1 MFKQIETRVPISKII
16 SAQIE
21 EAILTKQFEPGS
33 KIPSELELCEQFGA
47 SRTSVREALQIL
59 SAHNLITI
67 IKGKGIFVNKISSE
81 SVISPLKKYLKLKL
95 DRNYVLDLVH
105 ARQILEP
112 AIASYAAMNR
122 TEEDLV
128 KLQSDLKLLEEYKGD
143 YSELAVLDMKFHMH
157 LAQAS
162 KNVVIPL
169 LLNPIH
175 SMLPEIKS
183 TIYAS
188 VTDAKE
194 SAVIWHRK
202 IYNEIEKGDPEAAH
216 RAMLEHLKIAE
227 EHAKKASYSEDE
239 SESPGD

>member
-1 MFKQIETRVPISKII
+1 MFKQIETRVPLSKII

-21 EAILTKQFEPGS
+21 EAILTKKFEPGS
-33 KIPSELELCEQFGA
+33 KLPSELELCEQFGA

-81 SVISPLKKYLKLKL
+81 SVTSPLTKYLKMKL

-112 AIASYAAMNR
+112 AIASYAALNR
-122 TEEDLV
+122 TDEDLQ
-128 KLQSDLKLLEEYKGD
+128 KLEANLQALEAYEGD
-143 YSELAVLDMKFHMH
+143 YLELAQLDMQFHML
-157 LAQAS
+157 LAKAS
-162 KNVVIPL
+162 KNSVIPL
-169 LLNPIH
+169 LLHPIH
-175 SMLPEIKS
+175 SMMPQVKS

-188 VTDAKE
+188 VDDAKG

-202 IYNEIEKGDPEAAH
+202 IFVEIVNQDATAAH
-216 RAMLEHLKIAE
+216 KAMTEHLKIAE
-227 EHAKKASYSEDE
+227 AHAEKALHSD
-239 SESPGD
+239 